1 MKITLIAATLFS
13 LAALPAFAGE
23 GNGDPFP
30 LRTPGVTT
38 STQLQTADV
47 GSAQYPD
54 VAGRPGSMFTELA
67 SNMMAD
73 VGNEVPVQTANS
85 LPSGFERQM
94 LAYARPSPAVPVS
107 TASSMTASAGA
118 YGPRS

>member
-1 MKITLIAATLFS
+1 
-13 LAALPAFAGE
+13 
-23 GNGDPFP
+23 
-30 LRTPGVTT
+30 
-38 STQLQTADV
+38 
-47 GSAQYPD
+47 
-54 VAGRPGSMFTELA
+54 MFTELA

-73 VGNEVPVQTANS
+73 VGNDVPVQTANS

-118 YGPRS
+118 YSPRS